1 MKLFFVDK
9 KSVFGL
15 GFLIVA
21 LIICGFCNLMSV
33 ATGTDSKEVPIYC
46 VKTDEK
52 KVAITFDSAWGNEDL
67 SQILEA
73 LGKYECKAT
82 FFVVGDFLNKYAEDV
97 KNMHKNGHEIANHS
111 DTHAHMNSLS
121 REEMI
126 AEMDGCDNKIKN
138 LTGQKEVLFRAPY
151 GEYNNLLVQT
161 CKDTGRFC
169 IQWDCDSLDWKGLTA
184 DEIKNRVVKRVK
196 NGSIVL
202 FHNGAEHTAEAL
214 PLLLSELKNQGYE
227 FATVSELIYKDNYY
241 IDNAGMQIAK

>member
-9 KSVFGL
+9 KFVFGL

-21 LIICGFCNLMSV
+21 LIICGFCSLMSV
-33 ATGTDSKEVPIYC
+33 TTGTDSKNVPIYC

-67 SQILEA
+67 PQIMEA

-169 IQWDCDSLDWKGLTA
+169 IQWDCDLPATVGLERTYCVRDKG
-184 DEIKNRVVKRVK
+184 KGCKKGYKRVDCAFAQWC
-196 NGSIVL
+196 GS
-202 FHNGAEHTAEAL
+202 HGR
-214 PLLLSELKNQGYE
+214 G
-227 FATVSELIYKDNYY
+227 FA
-241 IDNAGMQIAK
+241 IDT